1 MLQTLGDY
9 EQIVIGKE
17 PNQFRYL
24 RNTGVSL
31 NLQTDS
37 IFTTHRSIFLQS
49 ACGCLPSNYPRHPA
63 MQPSKGLHVARPQIL
78 RQCEE
83 LVCHWWKADRLEA
96 VLERPSLEIRALT
109 ASVSLYSLS
118 LYLMP
123 SSWREWCQSR
133 QAEDI
138 VICYLLADFYF
149 FPSDMQILKPF
160 SDTWSFP
167 VKAKVWNSLLRKTVA
182 LLCGRKRAV

>member
-37 IFTTHRSIFLQS
+37 IFTTHWSIFLQS
-49 ACGCLPSNYPRHPA
+49 AFGCLPSNYPRHPA
-63 MQPSKGLHVARPQIL
+63 MQPSKGPHVARPQIL

-83 LVCHWWKADRLEA
+83 LACHRWKADCLEA
-96 VLERPSLEIRALT
+96 VLERPSLEDGALA
-109 ASVSLYSLS
+109 ASVPLYSL
-118 LYLMP
+118 LLLMP
-123 SSWREWCQSR
+123 NSWREWCQSR
-133 QAEDI
+133 HAKDI
-138 VICYLLADFYF
+138 YICYLLADFYF
-149 FPSDMQILKPF
+149 IFFLVACRFQSPF
-160 SDTWSFP
+160 LMLGPFQF
-167 VKAKVWNSLLRKTVA
+167 KLRCET
-182 LLCGRKRAV
+182 LS